1 MESLHVTYQA
11 FFHSFLGMLLRQAQL
26 TKFLLARKWQN
37 VIMNEFL
44 LAASSFDSSVYEQTL
59 DFLLEAFRQV
69 ASSGRAGSIGEAF
82 LNLGRWLE
90 TLYLN
95 RPSNIVQEK
104 DVCYR

>member
-1 MESLHVTYQA
+1 MSSLHVTYQA
-11 FFHSFLGMLLRQAQL
+11 FFHSFLGVLLRQTQL

-37 VIMNEFL
+37 VIMNEVL
-44 LAASSFDSSVYEQTL
+44 LPASSFDPSVYEQTL

-90 TLYLN
+90 SLFVN
-95 RPSNIVQEK
+95 RPSNIGQDK
-104 DVCYR
+104 DVR